1 MNNALNNTCI
11 FLTCMPVT
19 HKKFSY
25 FYLCTNS
32 LPKGALAMRYIQ
44 NVKYHFIVYLLMEVK
59 IVE

>member
-11 FLTCMPVT
+11 YLTCMPVT

-32 LPKGALAMRYIQ
+32 LPKGALKLRDIYKM
-44 NVKYHFIVYLLMEVK
+44 
-59 IVE
+59 